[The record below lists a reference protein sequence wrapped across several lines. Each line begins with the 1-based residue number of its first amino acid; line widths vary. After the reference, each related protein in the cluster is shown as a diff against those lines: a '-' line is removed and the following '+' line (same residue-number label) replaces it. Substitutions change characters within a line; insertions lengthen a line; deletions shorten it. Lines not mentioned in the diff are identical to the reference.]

1 MAILDMIPAEYWR
14 QLRSELNAL
23 DWDEIEI
30 VEAAT
35 IRQAEQAERER
46 REKVYNEAIRRKRL
60 AEQKKRRNTDEWK
73 LRNREAQ
80 TRYRIK
86 HGISPNE
93 PF

>member
-23 DWDEIEI
+23 DWDEIES

-46 REKVYNEAIRRKRL
+46 REKAYNEAIRRKRL
-60 AEQKKRRNTDEWK
+60 AEQKKRRNTDGWK

-86 HGISPNE
+86 HGISPNK

>member
-1 MAILDMIPAEYWR
+1 MAILEMIPAEYWR

-23 DWDEIEI
+23 DWDEIER

-35 IRQAEQAERER
+35 IRQAERER
-46 REKVYNEAIRRKRL
+46 REKAYNEAIRRKRL
-60 AEQKKRRNTDEWK
+60 EEQKKRRNTDEWK
-73 LRNREAQ
+73 QRNREAQ

-86 HGISPNE
+86 HGISPNK